1 MNMDMLDM
9 IFGMTKGRYSPS
21 MPSMPEG
28 DMADIQDGF
37 DRASI
42 LQKCQGI
49 NSCTKE
55 MRDRKEYKEAKEY
68 LESHPEELANYL
80 HMPTKADGTDILFL
94 SNFERWAGYYAALDI
109 TQPKNT

>member
-80 HMPTKADGTDILFL
+80 HMPTKADKVDTLFL
-94 SNFERWAGYYAALDI
+94 DGFERWAGYYAALDI

>member
-1 MNMDMLDM
+1 MNMDMLAM

-21 MPSMPEG
+21 MPSMSDG

-37 DRASI
+37 DRTSI
-42 LQKCQGI
+42 LQKCRSI

-55 MRDRKEYKEAKEY
+55 MRDRKEYQEAKEY
-68 LESHPEELANYL
+68 LESHPEKLADYL
-80 HMPTKADGTDILFL
+80 HMPTKADPIFLSL

-109 TQPKNT
+109 TQPKNI